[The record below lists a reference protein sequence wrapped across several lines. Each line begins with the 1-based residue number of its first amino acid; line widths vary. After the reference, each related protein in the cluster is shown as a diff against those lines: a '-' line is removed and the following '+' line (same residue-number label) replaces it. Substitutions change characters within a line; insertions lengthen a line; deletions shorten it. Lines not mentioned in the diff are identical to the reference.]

1 MVVKE
6 VVLMLK
12 KYSVSQHAR
21 TDDKN
26 AQKTPDFYQL

>member
-6 VVLMLK
+6 VVLML
-12 KYSVSQHAR
+12 SEGNVTTQR

-26 AQKTPDFYQL
+26 AQKNQD